1 MTKFRVTSKKNGII
15 SLEVEPAP
23 RDSPSQE
30 SRERKKL
37 LKQEISK
44 NPKFESFLKENKV
57 YGRFISN
64 FMKRCEGYSSCSFIE
79 RTKRIHSS
87 EPINFC
93 LCWADTREGHEFWR
107 ELYNKYYNS

>member
-1 MTKFRVTSKKNGII
+1 MKEYYVTSKKNGII
-15 SLEVEPAP
+15 SLEVKSAP
-23 RDSPSQE
+23 RDPPSQE

-64 FMKRCEGYSSCSFIE
+64 FMKRCKNYSFQSFKVQTE
-79 RTKRIHSS
+79 NVHGS

-93 LCWADTREGHEFWR
+93 LRWVDTREGLEFWR
-107 ELYNKYYNS
+107 ELDNKYCNS